1 MNYLKICEEELE
13 DSFAIKIFHFMFL
26 LNKASEPDL
35 GIWSMRNIRK
45 IYRRIKLQKLK
56 IESKEYKNITY
67 NHQIVFYILQ
77 SINPNR
83 RNEILEVIIELMR
96 KSFNISNR
104 EEEEIKYCIKSD
116 ARLEII
122 DNSLYLMKGDSGI
135 RISKEI
141 ENNLRDFDEL
151 NSFLESLFYCLFCH
165 INEPI
170 LLLGPSGYKA
180 FLSKFLLPNNSAF
193 INLYNETSLTQLLGS
208 ITLTNTLNAKYF
220 YLNKIL
226 EICHK
231 KNCIKELSEYIKYIP
246 IKITNEEEIKKEM
259 EEEIKRIRE
268 YEDKVLENDNS
279 DSDDEN
285 VKKRKRIIRKRGRK
299 KLDENLEKIKN
310 KNEEKEKSLKL
321 LEFENKIQDI
331 IESTKNQLEYSI
343 SIHKVLDN
351 LKKKLFEKIIKNSDN
366 LFGDFTAI
374 FKEGIIPYKI
384 LLQ

>member
-170 LLLGPSGYKA
+170 LLLGP
-180 FLSKFLLPNNSAF
+180 
-193 INLYNETSLTQLLGS
+193 
-208 ITLTNTLNAKYF
+208 
-220 YLNKIL
+220 
-226 EICHK
+226 
-231 KNCIKELSEYIKYIP
+231 
-246 IKITNEEEIKKEM
+246 
-259 EEEIKRIRE
+259 
-268 YEDKVLENDNS
+268 
-279 DSDDEN
+279 
-285 VKKRKRIIRKRGRK
+285 
-299 KLDENLEKIKN
+299 
-310 KNEEKEKSLKL
+310 
-321 LEFENKIQDI
+321 
-331 IESTKNQLEYSI
+331 
-343 SIHKVLDN
+343 
-351 LKKKLFEKIIKNSDN
+351 
-366 LFGDFTAI
+366 
-374 FKEGIIPYKI
+374 
-384 LLQ
+384 